1 MIAVFH
7 GALEVEELNFI
18 EKRMIKAVKAP
29 TGDFWDRE
37 AIITWATA
45 VADTLKEPAS

>member
-7 GALEVEELNFI
+7 GALEGEELNFI

-29 TGDFWDRE
+29 TGDFRDWE
-37 AIITWATA
+37 AIITWAT
-45 VADTLKEPAS
+45 VAAETLKGPVS